1 MSEKKLTDTH
11 IKEKAAAVK
20 EHVTDVKKEIK
31 HRTAEIKKDVKQ
43 RVAQKVKT
51 AMPNRVTSNR
61 LKLLVTIVAS
71 KKTDYYTDLIQSFD
85 VNMQMVVL
93 AEGTAN
99 AKMLGILGLT
109 DTEKAVILSVIQ
121 EDKIPDATST
131 LEEKFNTI
139 RDGKG
144 VAFTISLTS
153 VIGTLIYG
161 FLSNNRLTVKEN
173 KQ

>member
-1 MSEKKLTDTH
+1 MADKKLTETH

-20 EHVTDVKKEIK
+20 KE
-31 HRTAEIKKDVKQ
+31 VKQ
-43 RVAQKVKT
+43 RVAQKVKP
-51 AMPNRVTSNR
+51 ASPNTVSSNR
-61 LKLLVTIVAS
+61 LKLLVTIVAR
-71 KKTDYYTDLIQSFD
+71 KKADYYADLIQSFD
-85 VNMQMVVL
+85 VNMQMIVL

-109 DTEKAVILSVIQ
+109 DTEKAVLLGVIQ
-121 EDKIPDATST
+121 EDKIPDALNT

-144 VAFTISLTS
+144 IAWTIPLTS

-161 FLSNNRLTVKEN
+161 FLSNNRLTVKES

>member
-1 MSEKKLTDTH
+1 MAEKKLTDTH

-20 EHVTDVKKEIK
+20 KEI
-31 HRTAEIKKDVKQ
+31 KQ
-43 RVAQKVKT
+43 RVAQKVKP
-51 AMPNRVTSNR
+51 AQPNKVTSNR
-61 LKLLVTIVAS
+61 LKLLVTIVAR

-121 EDKIPDATST
+121 EDKIPDAVNT
-131 LEEKFNTI
+131 LEEKFKTI

-144 VAFTISLTS
+144 VAWTIPLTS

-161 FLSNNRLTVKEN
+161 FLSNNRLTVKES
-173 KQ
+173 K